1 MNHKMGVQKMK
12 KLSLAILIV
21 VAVAVAFG
29 AVISAKISSINPSDS
44 HSLDY
49 TLKGNAIDSLLVEK
63 SDRVLKVLAKDS
75 TNGEIYVAKTYH
87 IALGGNPQGH
97 KTQEG
102 DSKTP
107 EGLYLIDSK
116 NPKSRFYLNLGI
128 SYPNSADLA
137 QAKARGVSAGGDIKI
152 HGLRNGPGF
161 LGKLSYIAG
170 DWTDGCIAVLNDEI
184 KELYESVKVGTKIMI
199 LP

>member
-1 MNHKMGVQKMK
+1 MG
-12 KLSLAILIV
+12 LGAI
-21 VAVAVAFG
+21 
-29 AVISAKISSINPSDS
+29 ISAKISSINPSDS
-44 HSLDY
+44 HSLDSA
-49 TLKGNAIDSLLVEK
+49 LKGNAIDSLLVQK

-97 KTQEG
+97 KMQEG

-116 NPKSRFYLNLGI
+116 NPKSRFFLNLGI

-137 QAKARGVSAGGDIKI
+137 EAKARGVSAGGDIKI
-152 HGLRNGPGF
+152 HGLRNGLGF
-161 LGKLSYIAG
+161 LGKLSYVAG

-199 LP
+199 VP

>member
-1 MNHKMGVQKMK
+1 M
-12 KLSLAILIV
+12 IV
-21 VAVAVAFG
+21 IVGAVCAVALGVG
-29 AVISAKISSINPSDS
+29 ISAKILGTNQSDS
-44 HSLDY
+44 HSLY
-49 TLKGNAIDSLLVEK
+49 FALKGNAIDSLLVQK

-97 KTQEG
+97 KAQEG

-107 EGLYLIDSK
+107 EGEYLIDSK
-116 NPKSRFYLNLGI
+116 NPKSRFFLNLGI

-137 QAKARGVSAGGDIKI
+137 DAKARGVSAGGDIKI
-152 HGLRNGPGF
+152 HGLRNGLGF
-161 LGKLSYIAG
+161 LGKLSYVAG

-199 LP
+199 VP

>member
-1 MNHKMGVQKMK
+1 MRKC
-12 KLSLAILIV
+12 LAI
-21 VAVAVAFG
+21 VAVALCAVALC
-29 AVISAKISSINPSDS
+29 AVAINAKISSINPSDS
-44 HSLDY
+44 HSLNSA
-49 TLKGNAIDSLLVEK
+49 LKGNAIDSLLVEK
-63 SDRVLKVLAKDS
+63 SARTLKVLAKDS
-75 TNGEIYVAKTYH
+75 TNGTIYVTKTYH

-107 EGLYLIDSK
+107 EGEYLIDSK
-116 NPKSRFYLNLGI
+116 NPQSRFFLNLGI

-137 QAKARGVSAGGDIKI
+137 QAKARGVNAGGDIKI
-152 HGLRNGPGF
+152 HGLPNGLGF
-161 LGKLSYIAG
+161 LGRVSYVAG
-170 DWTDGCIAVLNDEI
+170 DWSDGCIAVLNDEI

>member
-1 MNHKMGVQKMK
+1 MGVQKIK

-29 AVISAKISSINPSDS
+29 AVISVKILNVNQSDL
-44 HSLDY
+44 HSLQSA
-49 TLKGNAIDSLLVEK
+49 LKGNAIDSLLVEK

-75 TNGEIYVAKTYH
+75 INGEIYVAKTYH
-87 IALGGNPQGH
+87 IALGGNPQGY

-152 HGLRNGPGF
+152 HGLRNGLGF
-161 LGKLSYIAG
+161 LGEVKLHCG
-170 DWTDGCIAVLNDEI
+170 RLDRW
-184 KELYESVKVGTKIMI
+184 LYRGVK
-199 LP
+199 

>member
-1 MNHKMGVQKMK
+1 MNYKMGVHKIK
-12 KLSLAILIV
+12 KLSVAILIV
-21 VAVAVAFG
+21 VAVAVILG

-44 HSLDY
+44 HSLDSA
-49 TLKGNAIDSLLVEK
+49 LKGNAIDLLLVEK
-63 SDRVLKVLAKDS
+63 SARTLKVLAKDLDG
-75 TNGEIYVAKTYH
+75 TIYVAKTYH

-107 EGLYLIDSK
+107 EGEYLIDSK
-116 NPKSRFYLNLGI
+116 NPKSRFFLNLGI

-152 HGLRNGPGF
+152 HGLPNGLGF
-161 LGKLSYIAG
+161 LGKLSYVAG
-170 DWTDGCIAVLNDEI
+170 DWSDGCIAVLNDEI
-184 KELYESVKVGTKIMI
+184 KELYDNVKIGTKIVI

>member
-1 MNHKMGVQKMK
+1 MRKYI
-12 KLSLAILIV
+12 AV
-21 VAVAVAFG
+21 VAVALCAVVLCAVA
-29 AVISAKISSINPSDS
+29 INAKISSINQSDS
-44 HSLDY
+44 HTLDSA
-49 TLKGNAIDSLLVEK
+49 LKGNAIDSLLVEK
-63 SDRVLKVLAKDS
+63 SARTLKVLAKDS

-107 EGLYLIDSK
+107 EGEYLIDSK
-116 NPKSRFYLNLGI
+116 NPKSRFYRNLGI

-152 HGLRNGPGF
+152 HGLPNGLGF
-161 LGKLSYIAG
+161 LGRLSYVAG
-170 DWTDGCIAVLNDEI
+170 DWSDGCIAVLNDEI
-184 KELYESVKVGTKIMI
+184 KELYDNVKVGTKITI

>member
-1 MNHKMGVQKMK
+1 MRKC
-12 KLSLAILIV
+12 LAI
-21 VAVAVAFG
+21 VAVALCAVALC
-29 AVISAKISSINPSDS
+29 AVAINAKISSINPSDS
-44 HSLDY
+44 HSLNSA
-49 TLKGNAIDSLLVEK
+49 LKGNAIDSLLVEK
-63 SDRVLKVLAKDS
+63 SARTLKVLAKDS
-75 TNGEIYVAKTYH
+75 TNGTIYVAKTYH

-107 EGLYLIDSK
+107 EGEYLIDSK
-116 NPKSRFYLNLGI
+116 NPQSRFFLNLGI

-152 HGLRNGPGF
+152 HGLRNGIGF
-161 LGKLSYIAG
+161 LGKVSYVAG
-170 DWTDGCIAVLNDEI
+170 DWSDGCIAVLNDEI
-184 KELYESVKVGTKIMI
+184 KELYESGKVGTKIMI

>member
-1 MNHKMGVQKMK
+1 MRKYI
-12 KLSLAILIV
+12 AI
-21 VAVAVAFG
+21 VAVALCAVALC
-29 AVISAKISSINPSDS
+29 AVAINAKISSINPSDS
-44 HSLDY
+44 HSLNSA
-49 TLKGNAIDSLLVEK
+49 LKGNAIDSLLVEK
-63 SDRVLKVLAKDS
+63 SDRTLKVLAKDLD
-75 TNGEIYVAKTYH
+75 GKIYIAKTYH

-107 EGLYLIDSK
+107 EGEYLIDSK
-116 NPKSRFYLNLGI
+116 NLQSRFYRNLGI

-152 HGLRNGPGF
+152 HGLPNGLGF
-161 LGKLSYIAG
+161 LGRVSYVAG
-170 DWTDGCIAVLNDEI
+170 DWSDGCIAVLNDEI
-184 KELYESVKVGTKIMI
+184 KELYESVKVGTKIVI

>member
-1 MNHKMGVQKMK
+1 MRKY
-12 KLSLAILIV
+12 LAI
-21 VAVAVAFG
+21 VAVALCAVVLCAVA
-29 AVISAKISSINPSDS
+29 INAKISSINPSDS
-44 HSLDY
+44 HSLQSA
-49 TLKGNAIDSLLVEK
+49 LKGNAIDSLLVEK
-63 SDRVLKVLAKDS
+63 SERTLKVLAKDS

-102 DSKTP
+102 DSKTH
-107 EGLYLIDSK
+107 EGEYLIDSK
-116 NPKSRFYLNLGI
+116 NPKSRFYRNLGI

-137 QAKARGVSAGGDIKI
+137 RAKARGVNAGGDIKI
-152 HGLRNGPGF
+152 HALPNGLGF
-161 LGKLSYIAG
+161 LGKLSYIVG

-184 KELYESVKVGTKIMI
+184 KELYESVKVGTKIVI

>member
-1 MNHKMGVQKMK
+1 MG
-12 KLSLAILIV
+12 IN
-21 VAVAVAFG
+21 
-29 AVISAKISSINPSDS
+29 AKISSINPSDS
-44 HSLDY
+44 HSLDSA
-49 TLKGNAIDSLLVEK
+49 LKGNTIDSLLVQK

-97 KTQEG
+97 KAQEG

-107 EGLYLIDSK
+107 EGEYLIDSK
-116 NPKSRFYLNLGI
+116 NPKSRFFLNLGI

-137 QAKARGVSAGGDIKI
+137 EAKARGVSAGGDIKI
-152 HGLRNGPGF
+152 HGLRNGLGF
-161 LGKLSYIAG
+161 LGKLSIAG

-199 LP
+199 VP

>member
-1 MNHKMGVQKMK
+1 MRKYI
-12 KLSLAILIV
+12 AI
-21 VAVAVAFG
+21 VAVALCAVVLCAVA
-29 AVISAKISSINPSDS
+29 ISAKILNVNPSDS
-44 HSLDY
+44 HSLNSA
-49 TLKGNAIDSLLVEK
+49 LKGNAIDSLLVEK
-63 SDRVLKVLAKDS
+63 SARTLKVLAKDS
-75 TNGEIYVAKTYH
+75 TNGTIYVAKTYH

-107 EGLYLIDSK
+107 EGEYLIDSK
-116 NPKSRFYLNLGI
+116 NPQSRFFLNLGI

-152 HGLRNGPGF
+152 HGLPNGLGF
-161 LGKLSYIAG
+161 LGRLSYVAG
-170 DWTDGCIAVLNDEI
+170 DWSDGCIAVLNDEI
-184 KELYESVKVGTKIMI
+184 KELYDNVKIGTKIMI

>member
-1 MNHKMGVQKMK
+1 MRKC
-12 KLSLAILIV
+12 LAI
-21 VAVAVAFG
+21 VAVALCAVALC
-29 AVISAKISSINPSDS
+29 AVAINAKISSINPSDS
-44 HSLDY
+44 HSLDSA
-49 TLKGNAIDSLLVEK
+49 LKGNAIDSILVEK
-63 SDRVLKVLAKDS
+63 SERTLKVLAKDS

-107 EGLYLIDSK
+107 EGEYLIDSK
-116 NPKSRFYLNLGI
+116 NPQSRFFLNLGI

-137 QAKARGVSAGGDIKI
+137 RAKARGVSAGGDIKI
-152 HGLRNGPGF
+152 HGLRNGFGF
-161 LGKLSYIAG
+161 LGKLSYVAG
-170 DWTDGCIAVLNDEI
+170 DWSDGCIAVLNDEI
-184 KELYESVKVGTKIMI
+184 KELYESVKVGTKIVI